1 MSAQQTF
8 RNTLVVILTVV
19 TAYVLFLSLRIVVI
33 LLVAIIIASAV
44 RPFVLWFEKRAKLP
58 YTLSILVVYALL
70 LLAIFGL
77 FLIVLPPAVSRLG
90 VYIENDDR
98 LASKIIEADH
108 WVERNLEIIMRT
120 PPDENINLLNPDAI
134 RSTVHRLVA
143 ALDQQIPALAGEF
156 GGLFGDAILVFV
168 IGVYWLTSRNDAIA
182 FTLQLFPLSRR
193 ALARE
198 IMDEIE
204 QSLGAY
210 MRGVAL
216 VVLFVGVANF
226 ILLTLF
232 HVPNA
237 TTLAFIVGIT
247 TALPIIGGYIG
258 AGIAVFIALLET
270 PLAALLT
277 LVSFVLVQQI
287 ENHYLTPRVMSNS
300 VHISPILV
308 IVTLFIGFSVG
319 GVVGA
324 LIAVPVAGTLMV
336 LARYLIIE
344 PLKDDATA
352 QRVEGGV
359 LIGGQAN
366 PPPPGESGL
375 VTDVKS
381 TT

>member
-8 RNTLVVILTVV
+8 RNTLVVILTVT

-33 LLVAIIIASAV
+33 LLVAIIVASAV
-44 RPFVLWFEKRAKLP
+44 RPFVLWLEKRGKLP
-58 YTLSILVVYALL
+58 YTLSILIVYALL

-77 FLIVLPPAVSRLG
+77 FLIILPPAVSRLG

-108 WVERNLEIIMRT
+108 WVERNLEIILQT
-120 PPDENINLLNPDAI
+120 PPDENINLLDPEAI
-134 RSTVHRLVA
+134 RSSVHKLVT
-143 ALDQQIPALAGEF
+143 ALNEQIPTLAGEF
-156 GGLFGDAILVFV
+156 GGFFGDAILVFV
-168 IGVYWLTSRNDAIA
+168 IGVYWLTSRDDAIA

-193 ALARE
+193 GLARA
-198 IMDEIE
+198 IMNEIE

-210 MRGVAL
+210 MRGIAL

-226 ILLTLF
+226 ILLTIF
-232 HVPNA
+232 RVPNA
-237 TTLAFIVGIT
+237 LTLAFVVGIT

-277 LVSFVLVQQI
+277 LVSFVLVQQV

-308 IVTLFIGFSVG
+308 IVALFIGFSVG

-336 LARYLIIE
+336 LARYLVIE
-344 PLKDDATA
+344 PMKDDATA

-359 LIGGQAN
+359 LIGEQRN
-366 PPPPGESGL
+366 PPDTGL
-375 VTDVKS
+375 ATD
-381 TT
+381 TTPTTT

>member
-8 RNTLVVILTVV
+8 RNTLVVILTIT
-19 TAYVLFLSLRIVVI
+19 TAYVLFLSLQIVVI
-33 LLVAIIIASAV
+33 LLVAIIVASAV
-44 RPFVLWFEKRAKLP
+44 RPFVLWFEKRGKLP
-58 YTLSILVVYALL
+58 YTLSLLLVYALL

-77 FLIVLPPAVSRLG
+77 FMIVLPPAATRLG

-98 LASKIIEADH
+98 LASKIIQADH
-108 WVERNLEIIMRT
+108 WVERNLEVLTQT
-120 PPDENINLLNPDAI
+120 PPDENINLLDPDAI
-134 RSTVHRLVA
+134 RSTVHKLVM
-143 ALDQQIPALAGEF
+143 ALNEQIPALAGDV

-168 IGVYWLTSRNDAIA
+168 IGVYWLTSRDAALA

-193 ALARE
+193 ALVRE
-198 IMDEIE
+198 IMTEIE

-216 VVLFVGVANF
+216 VVLFVGTANF
-226 ILLTLF
+226 VLLTIF
-232 HVPNA
+232 GVPNA
-237 TTLAFIVGIT
+237 ITLAFIVGIT

-258 AGIAVFIALLET
+258 AGVAVFIALLET

-308 IVTLFIGFSVG
+308 IVSLFIGFSVG
-319 GVVGA
+319 GVIGA

-336 LARYLIIE
+336 LARYLVIE
-344 PLKDDATA
+344 PLKDDATE
-352 QRVEGGV
+352 QRVDGGV
-359 LIGGQAN
+359 LLSSQQRTPADT
-366 PPPPGESGL
+366 GL
-375 VTDVKS
+375 ATDATPTS
-381 TT
+381 

>member
-1 MSAQQTF
+1 MNAQQTF
-8 RNTLVVILTVV
+8 RNTLVVLLTVT

-44 RPFVLWFEKRAKLP
+44 RPFVLWLEKRGKLP
-58 YTLSILVVYALL
+58 YTLSILIVYALL

-77 FLIVLPPAVSRLG
+77 FLIVLPPAASWLG
-90 VYIENDDR
+90 VYIENDNR

-108 WVERNLEIIMRT
+108 WVERNLEIILQT
-120 PPDENINLLNPDAI
+120 PPDENINLLDPEAI
-134 RSTVHRLVA
+134 RSSVHKLVT
-143 ALDQQIPALAGEF
+143 ALNEQIPTLAGEF
-156 GGLFGDAILVFV
+156 GGFFGDAILVFV
-168 IGVYWLTSRNDAIA
+168 IGVYWLTSRDDAIA

-193 ALARE
+193 GLASE

-226 ILLTLF
+226 ILLTIF
-232 HVPNA
+232 RVPNA
-237 TTLAFIVGIT
+237 ITLAFIVGIT

-277 LVSFVLVQQI
+277 LVSFVLVQQV

-308 IVTLFIGFSVG
+308 IVALFIGFSVG

-336 LARYLIIE
+336 LARYLVIE
-344 PLKDDATA
+344 PMKDDATA

-359 LIGGQAN
+359 LIGGQRN
-366 PPPPGESGL
+366 PPDTELTPDAPP
-375 VTDVKS
+375 

>member
-1 MSAQQTF
+1 M
-8 RNTLVVILTVV
+8 
-19 TAYVLFLSLRIVVI
+19 
-33 LLVAIIIASAV
+33 
-44 RPFVLWFEKRAKLP
+44 
-58 YTLSILVVYALL
+58 
-70 LLAIFGL
+70 
-77 FLIVLPPAVSRLG
+77 
-90 VYIENDDR
+90 
-98 LASKIIEADH
+98 
-108 WVERNLEIIMRT
+108 
-120 PPDENINLLNPDAI
+120 
-134 RSTVHRLVA
+134 HRLVA

-168 IGVYWLTSRNDAIA
+168 IGVYWLTSRNDAIE

-193 ALARE
+193 ALVRE

-232 HVPNA
+232 RVPNA

-308 IVTLFIGFSVG
+308 IVALFIGFSVG
-319 GVVGA
+319 GVIGA

-336 LARYLIIE
+336 LARYLVIE
-344 PLKDDATA
+344 PMKDDATA